1 MAHFRGWEKTLST
14 EVCVKR
20 PTIHDIAREAG
31 VAKSTV
37 SFALNGLPGVSEAT
51 RQRILAVA
59 GELGWQPSRAAR
71 ALSAA
76 QAEVVGLVL
85 ARPTGLLEVEPF
97 FMRLI
102 AGVEAALG
110 ADDIGLLLQVV
121 GDDPQHELEVYRRWW
136 GQRRVD
142 GVLVV
147 DVRVDDQRLP
157 VLAELG
163 LPCVL
168 VSSEVPGSGL
178 TSVGLDTKAAM
189 VAAVAHIRAL
199 GHTRIARVSG
209 HADFQETVLR
219 DRAFVE
225 AAGPDAVIVAAD
237 YSGERGAAA
246 TRELLLSGQ
255 PPTAIVYD
263 NDVMA
268 VSAVGVAAELG
279 LDVPGDLSI
288 VAWDDSPL
296 CRLPHPALT
305 AISRD
310 IPGYGAAAAAAL
322 LRVIDGERVPDA
334 VFGTPELV
342 VRGSTGPA

>member
-1 MAHFRGWEKTLST
+1 M
-14 EVCVKR
+14 KR

-37 SFALNGLPGVSEAT
+37 SFALNGQPGVSEST

-59 GELGWQPSRAAR
+59 RELGWQPSRAAR

-121 GDDPQHELEVYRRWW
+121 GDDPEREMDVYRRWW

-147 DVRVDDQRLP
+147 DVRVRDQRLP
-157 VLAELG
+157 LLSQLG

-178 TSVGLDTKAAM
+178 TSVGPDTKAAM
-189 VAAVAHIRAL
+189 VAAVSHLHSL
-199 GHTRIARVSG
+199 GHTRIARVAG
-209 HADFQETVLR
+209 NAEFQETVRR
-219 DRAFVE
+219 DQAFVE
-225 AAGPDAVIVAAD
+225 AAGPDGVVVAAD
-237 YSGERGAAA
+237 FTGEGGAAA
-246 TRELLLSGQ
+246 TRGLLLSGR

-263 NDVMA
+263 NDLMA

-288 VAWDDSPL
+288 IAWDDSPL

-305 AISRD
+305 AMSRD
-310 IPGYGAAAAAAL
+310 ISGYGSAAAAAL
-322 LRVIDGERVPDA
+322 LRVIAGEGVPDS
-334 VFGTPELV
+334 VFGVAELV

>member
-1 MAHFRGWEKTLST
+1 M
-14 EVCVKR
+14 KR

-37 SFALNGLPGVSEAT
+37 SFALNGQPGVSDHT

-85 ARPTGLLEVEPF
+85 ARPAGLLAVEPF

-121 GDDPQHELEVYRRWW
+121 GDDPERELEVYRRWW

-147 DVRVDDQRLP
+147 DVRTDDPRLP
-157 VLAELG
+157 LLAELG

-178 TSVGLDTKAAM
+178 TSVGLDTKSAM
-189 VAAVAHIRAL
+189 VAAVAHLRAL
-199 GHTRIARVSG
+199 GHTRIARVAG
-209 HADFQETVLR
+209 IAEFQETVLR
-219 DRAFVE
+219 DRAFAEV
-225 AAGPDAVIVAAD
+225 AGSDAVVVAAD
-237 YSGERGAAA
+237 YSGDAGAAA
-246 TRELLLSGQ
+246 TRDLLLSGR

-279 LDVPGDLSI
+279 VDVPGELSI
-288 VAWDDSPL
+288 IAWDDSPL

-305 AISRD
+305 AMSLD
-310 IPGYGAAAAAAL
+310 ITAYGAAAAATL
-322 LRVIDGERVPDA
+322 LRVIAGERVPDR
-334 VFGTPELV
+334 VFGAPELI
-342 VRGSTGPA
+342 VRGSTGPV